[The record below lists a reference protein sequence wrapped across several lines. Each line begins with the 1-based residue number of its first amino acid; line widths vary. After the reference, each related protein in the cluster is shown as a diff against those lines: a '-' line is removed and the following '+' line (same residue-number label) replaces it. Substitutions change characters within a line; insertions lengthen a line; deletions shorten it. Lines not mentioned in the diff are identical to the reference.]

1 MTDTPSRPR
10 PRSQPKRAD
19 PPRVDPLDLI
29 EDTAPPAA
37 PATEERT
44 EPMSAD
50 APCPSPTAATLPLW
64 QDAAGLAALD
74 RIATPLLVA
83 DADMVIRHANPALA
97 QMFRPHEADI
107 RRDLPAF
114 SVAGLVGQTVDIFS
128 GQAARPFAG
137 LRDKSARQSGQF
149 STGGRHYA
157 FSVSPLMDAD
167 GAACGAIIEWRDET
181 RDHAARDEATRFIA
195 AVGAM
200 ADAHGKGDIDHF
212 PEARGYSPG
221 NAEVLESVNRMVQ
234 RHIEVKRQIIDCIT
248 AFAAGN
254 FDAPLATFPGKSAF
268 INEAMEGVRAS
279 FKAIFREIETMSE
292 ALVDGNLDH
301 RPDTARYQGQF
312 QHLMGTL
319 DRVRV
324 TFRDVAAEVERLSN
338 AIVAGELDTT
348 TDAARHSGAYR
359 RIIEAFESAFQSL
372 NGAFNAIGHQV
383 GQVGATVRQLS
394 QSSKSLASNSQVQSS
409 SVDEVSATA
418 EETDIQV
425 KSNAAAAA
433 SARQLVTGAS
443 EVAAS
448 GKAKISEMV
457 ASMEGIRASSQ
468 DIAKIIKVID
478 EIAFQTNLLALNAAV
493 EAARAGQHGRGFAVV
508 AQEVRNLAGR
518 SARAARETS
527 DLIED
532 ASTRVQA
539 GVRIADETSRAFTS
553 IADDIE
559 KVNVLVRDIATAS
572 DEQSRGVAQI
582 NNAIGEIAKYALSTS
597 QQADELAGSVAEM
610 EAATTSMQ
618 AELDRF
624 HLRRTSTAS
633 LGSLPD
639 LGAIPAD
646 LMAEIQAMVARHSA
660 PQPSPQPVPQPA
672 PRADAAA
679 KPAAVVR
686 LSSNRDQR
694 GFANF

>member
-1 MTDTPSRPR
+1 MSAA
-10 PRSQPKRAD
+10 SA
-19 PPRVDPLDLI
+19 
-29 EDTAPPAA
+29 AA
-37 PATEERT
+37 P
-44 EPMSAD
+44 
-50 APCPSPTAATLPLW
+50 LPLW
-64 QDAAGLAALD
+64 QDAPGLAALD

-83 DADMVIRHANPALA
+83 DADMVIRYTNPALVE
-97 QMFRPHEADI
+97 MFRPYEGEI

-114 SVAGLVGQTVDIFS
+114 SAENLVGQSVDVFHKDPAHQRAIVGTMSSRMS
-128 GQAARPFAG
+128 GK
-137 LRDKSARQSGQF
+137 L
-149 STGGRHYA
+149 STGGRHYG
-157 FSVSPLMDAD
+157 FSATPLHDEA
-167 GAACGAIIEWRDET
+167 GALYGAIVEWSDVT
-181 RDHAARDEATRFIA
+181 LDHKARDEANRFIN
-195 AVGAM
+195 AVSAM
-200 ADAHGKGDIDHF
+200 ADAHQKGEIDHF
-212 PEARGYSPG
+212 VDDKGYSSG
-221 NAEVLESVNRMVQ
+221 NAEVLGNVNRMVQ
-234 RHIEVKRQIIDCIT
+234 RHIEVNRKIIDCIT
-248 AFAAGN
+248 EFAAGN
-254 FDAPLATFPGKSAF
+254 FDAPLEVFPGKSAV
-268 INEAMEGVRAS
+268 INAAMEGVRAN
-279 FKAIFREIETMSE
+279 FKSVFRDIDAMSV
-292 ALVDGNLDH
+292 ALIDGNLDH

-312 QHLMGTL
+312 QHLMASL
-319 DRVRV
+319 DRVR
-324 TFRDVAAEVERLSN
+324 TSFRDVAGEIERLSN

-348 TDAARHSGAYR
+348 PDATRHSGAYR
-359 RIIEAFESAFQSL
+359 RIIEAFEAAFQSL
-372 NGAFNAIGHQV
+372 NGAFNTIGHQV
-383 GQVGATVRQLS
+383 GQVAATVRQLS
-394 QSSKSLASNSQVQSS
+394 QSSKSLASNSQVQSA

-443 EVAAS
+443 EVAAN

-618 AELDRF
+618 AELNRF
-624 HLRRTSTAS
+624 HLRRTSAAS

-660 PQPSPQPVPQPA
+660 PPSA
-672 PRADAAA
+672 RAETGG
-679 KPAAVVR
+679 KSTPAAVVR

>member
-29 EDTAPPAA
+29 EDTTIPAL
-37 PATEERT
+37 PAIEERT
-44 EPMSAD
+44 EHMSAASAAI
-50 APCPSPTAATLPLW
+50 APPLW
-64 QDAAGLAALD
+64 QDASGLAALD

-83 DADMVIRHANPALA
+83 DADRVIRHINPALA
-97 QMFRPHEADI
+97 DMFRPHEAEI

-114 SVAGLVGQTVDIFS
+114 SVKGLIGQSLSLFQTDAPQSRGIAGDMAAPLS
-128 GQAARPFAG
+128 GH
-137 LRDKSARQSGQF
+137 LSI
-149 STGGRHYA
+149 GGRHYA
-157 FSVSPLMDAD
+157 FSTSPLTAE
-167 GAACGAIIEWRDET
+167 GGAIVEWRDET
-181 RDHAARDEATRFIA
+181 RDHHARGEANRFIA
-195 AVGAM
+195 AVSAM
-200 ADAHGKGDIDHF
+200 AEAHENGDIDHF
-212 PEARGYSPG
+212 VDATGYAPGHAEA
-221 NAEVLESVNRMVQ
+221 LDSVNRMVQ
-234 RHIEVKRQIIDCIT
+234 RHIDVKRKVIDCIT
-248 AFAAGN
+248 EFAAGN
-254 FDAPLATFPGKSAF
+254 FDARLDALPGKSAF
-268 INEAMEGVRAS
+268 INDAMEGVRAS
-279 FKAIFREIETMSE
+279 FKSVFRDIEAMSE
-292 ALVDGNLDH
+292 ALVEGNLDH
-301 RPDTARYQGQF
+301 RPDTARYHGQF

-319 DRVRV
+319 DRVR
-324 TFRDVAAEVERLSN
+324 TNFRDVAGEIERLSN

-348 TDAARHSGAYR
+348 IDASRHSGAYR
-359 RIIEAFESAFQSL
+359 RIIEAFEAAFQSL

-383 GQVGATVRQLS
+383 GQVAATVRQLS
-394 QSSKSLASNSQVQSS
+394 QSSKSLASNSQVQSA

-443 EVAAS
+443 EVAAN

-646 LMAEIQAMVARHSA
+646 LMAEIQAMVARHGAPSA
-660 PQPSPQPVPQPA
+660 PQPA
-672 PRADAAA
+672 LRAEVGA
-679 KPAAVVR
+679 KPASVVR

>member
-1 MTDTPSRPR
+1 MPADRTDSQTPLRQDTTPAGEDR
-10 PRSQPKRAD
+10 FLAALAALATAHLQGA
-19 PPRVDPLDLI
+19 VDHV
-29 EDTAPPAA
+29 
-37 PATEERT
+37 PATE
-44 EPMSAD
+44 D
-50 APCPSPTAATLPLW
+50 LSPAQA
-64 QDAAGLAALD
+64 AALEQVH
-74 RIATPLLVA
+74 RMAQAHVA
-83 DADMVIRHANPALA
+83 IQNQL
-97 QMFRPHEADI
+97 
-107 RRDLPAF
+107 
-114 SVAGLVGQTVDIFS
+114 
-128 GQAARPFAG
+128 
-137 LRDKSARQSGQF
+137 
-149 STGGRHYA
+149 
-157 FSVSPLMDAD
+157 AD
-167 GAACGAIIEWRDET
+167 G
-181 RDHAARDEATRFIA
+181 IA
-195 AVGAM
+195 AFALG
-200 ADAHGKGDIDHF
+200 HF
-212 PEARGYSPG
+212 DVPLTPFPGQLSALNDRVEQARG
-221 NAEVLESVNRMVQ
+221 
-234 RHIEVKRQIIDCIT
+234 
-248 AFAAGN
+248 
-254 FDAPLATFPGKSAF
+254 
-268 INEAMEGVRAS
+268 
-279 FKAIFREIETMSE
+279 
-292 ALVDGNLDH
+292 
-301 RPDTARYQGQF
+301 
-312 QHLMGTL
+312 
-319 DRVRV
+319 
-324 TFRDVAAEVERLSN
+324 TFRDVTAELQRLAN

-348 TDAARHSGAYR
+348 ADSTRFTGAYR
-359 RIIEAFESAFQSL
+359 TMVEAFDTAFTSL
-372 NGAFNAIGHQV
+372 NNAFNAIGHQV
-383 GQVGATVRQLS
+383 GQVAATVRQMS
-394 QSSKSLASNSQVQSS
+394 QSSQSLASNSQTQSS

-443 EVAAS
+443 EVAAN
-448 GKAKISEMV
+448 GKEKISEMV
-457 ASMEGIRASSQ
+457 SSMEGIRASSQ

-610 EAATTSMQ
+610 EAATASMQ
-618 AELDRF
+618 TEIDRF
-624 HLRRTSTAS
+624 RLRRSTAPQ
-633 LGSLPD
+633 LGSLAD

-646 LMAEIQAMVARHSA
+646 LMAEIQAMVSRHSA
-660 PQPSPQPVPQPA
+660 PPPA
-672 PRADAAA
+672 PRAAA
-679 KPAAVVR
+679 PEPRSTAASVVR